1 MISNTDI
8 EFNQLIDHSTLMQ
21 GDRTEATMSRTL
33 IEGLYASVFSCTS
46 APDLLERMNARLAPD
61 WESVGDYT
69 GARKT
74 RAQFGAQLSG
84 FGGLIPDLA
93 WKIEEL
99 IDAGDRFVVRGR
111 ASGTPVGTF
120 FGVEPRGKK
129 FEIMSIDIHTVAN
142 GLITRTYHVEDWAG
156 ALRQL
161 TA

>member
-1 MISNTDI
+1 MH
-8 EFNQLIDHSTLMQ
+8 L
-21 GDRTEATMSRTL
+21 MSRTL
-33 IEGLYASVFSCTS
+33 IEGLYANVFSCTS
-46 APDLLERMNARLAPD
+46 APDLVERLNAKLAPD
-61 WESVGDYT
+61 WESIGDYT

-74 RAQFGAQLSG
+74 REQFGVQLRG
-84 FGGLIPDLA
+84 FGGLIPDLT

-99 IDAGDRFVVRGR
+99 IDAGDRFIVRGR
-111 ASGTPVGTF
+111 AAGTPIGVF

-142 GLITRTYHVEDWAG
+142 GLIARTHHVEDWAG